1 MTTTL
6 SIVKRGEAFRHGM
19 RTGVSLHC
27 HTKFSR
33 EVLDFIPHYAAKIPL
48 VASRFA
54 RLCQRYEAE
63 RGRPLDF
70 TQAWWTPPVTPRV
83 LHDVEAQHLENAL
96 GVRGIVSITDHDE
109 IEACCGLRATGEETP
124 ISTEWTVP
132 FGVAYFHIGVHNL
145 PPDHA
150 RAIADELFAFTR
162 DPEARN
168 QPETLEELFSML
180 NALPG
185 VLVVL
190 NHPIWDIENIGQ
202 ARHMAALKDFLDRYK
217 RWLHALEINGFR
229 SWRENREVARLARDL
244 ELPLVSGGDRHGLSP
259 NTVVNLTD
267 ATTFEELVAELR
279 LQRRSH
285 VVVLPEYQEN
295 MALRIFEAAT
305 QILDQYPDYPEGQRH
320 WTERI
325 FFLDEQGRPCSLQEC
340 WANHSP
346 LWARAATWIFQQL
359 GRRRWRPALELVL
372 PKPQLEM
379 SER

>member
-1 MTTTL
+1 
-6 SIVKRGEAFRHGM
+6 M

-33 EVLDFIPHYAAKIPL
+33 EVLDFIPHYAAKIPF
-48 VASRFA
+48 VAHRFA
-54 RLCQRYEAE
+54 RLCQRYEAQH
-63 RGRPLDF
+63 GRPLDF
-70 TQAWWTPPVTPRV
+70 AKAWWTPPVTPGV
-83 LHDVEAQHLENAL
+83 LLDAETRHIENAL
-96 GVRGIVSITDHDE
+96 GAQAIVSITDHDE
-109 IEACCGLRATGEETP
+109 IEACCGLRATGADAP

-162 DPEARN
+162 DPEARR
-168 QPETLEELFSML
+168 QPEVLEELLSML

-202 ARHMAALKDFLDRYK
+202 ARHMAALGDFLDRYK

-229 SWRENREVARLARDL
+229 SWRENLAVARLARDRD
-244 ELPLVSGGDRHGLSP
+244 LPLVSGGDRHGLSP

-267 ATTFEELVAELR
+267 ATTFEEMVAELR

-320 WTERI
+320 WTERV
-325 FFLDEQGRPCSLQEC
+325 FFLDAQGRPCSLQEC
-340 WANHSP
+340 WAQHSP

-359 GRRRWRPALELVL
+359 GRRRWRPALEMAL
-372 PKPQLEM
+372 PKPQLEL